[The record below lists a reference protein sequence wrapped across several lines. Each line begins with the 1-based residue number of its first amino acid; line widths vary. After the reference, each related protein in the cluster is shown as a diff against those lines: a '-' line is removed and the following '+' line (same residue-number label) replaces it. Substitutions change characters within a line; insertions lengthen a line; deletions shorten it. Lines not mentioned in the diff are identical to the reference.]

1 MLLRVCPPAT
11 TGRTGGAEHV
21 ARFTLLAPFALLAAL
36 AGPASAVAGSTAGA
50 ADDPVAF
57 GKARLDEA
65 VPGGSDRVEVAVT
78 GQGDRESFR
87 LTTKG
92 RGARVEAADA
102 AGAMYGLLEL
112 AERARRDGESAL
124 RPAESS
130 ATPYLRDRGL
140 NLFLTLPWNYEKND
154 TDYDPAAL
162 TDPQRWWFQNDGFWT
177 TLLDE
182 MAVSRLNWLDLH
194 GTWDVSVTDAP
205 NLYAYF
211 IQSDAFPEVG
221 VAPEI
226 KAKNLDRLNRVIE
239 MAHARGVRVSLM
251 AYEARLST
259 PHRRSTPYPNDEATA
274 YAYTRDVVE
283 RMIRGAPG
291 LDAIG
296 FRIGESGHGGDF
308 FKCYGEAIAA
318 SGRDIPLYTRS
329 WITRKERVVPLAR
342 ASTDFTVEIKYDG
355 EQWGAPWPF
364 AGGRVPSW
372 YSYSF
377 EDYLSDSGDGAATH
391 VWPGNLA
398 ADGSRWPFEP
408 YKIVWQV
415 RANGTHRI
423 FPFFAPDWV
432 RRTIEPMRMGSASG
446 FTIEPQD
453 AYYPKSPRYY
463 VADPARLPCEW
474 THERDDLY
482 LMEWG
487 RLGYDPKTPDAVF
500 EQALRERFGNA
511 AEPLGRAWRAASH
524 VVPIA
529 LIAHALGPDHRDHA
543 PELEWGGN
551 TRDWIEGE
559 GLDSHVF
566 LPIRDEIA
574 LRTTGGHDGRV
585 GALEVAAELDSLAA
599 KIDKELPALVKAD
612 ARQGSFA
619 RVGEL
624 VAVVTQLS
632 NLARY
637 DAGRFRSAWW
647 SALADAEPSQ
657 QGARRSAADAMES
670 ARAAWQQLSESA
682 AAKFYKPFTERLRM
696 HTNTFHW
703 RDQLATVTAEAE
715 ALKKAAGNA
724 APTPTPNATPAA
736 PAERPAEPVKLA
748 WHEEKGTVTATLP
761 SRGVTHAWLL
771 LKPLPSSTFFHSL
784 AMERRGDAYSA
795 SFPREKC
802 GHMIAAEIET
812 KAGVRRIPDW
822 HEGPPWLVVPS
833 QSGATPLYFSSEEAL
848 AHLDPA
854 VLTPEKYGTL
864 VVAPRAWNFF
874 RSFDAPA
881 QRKLLDAVERGM
893 TLLVLQQDYTSGRYP
908 LGWLPQPPKV
918 ENFHADAINP
928 AGALGLEVVH
938 APDLLWQRFVPAGG
952 NSPWK
957 VDGDG
962 ALVHQKLGR
971 GEIWM
976 VQARLTQNLFLP
988 GCARALLKL
997 LRSGGVDR
1005 PLVLVDPGSEG
1016 GHYATAVIPDF
1027 LNAHDVPFLVL
1038 GEVVAREQ
1046 GVKAAAAVPGRPW
1059 DDFVLG
1065 GKGPAIVHAF
1075 VEAESRAMAAR
1086 PLATSRAEFEAERA
1100 AQKAKVM
1107 QSLGL
1112 DPLPER
1118 TPLNARTTGTLE
1130 RDGYRIEKLVFESR
1144 PGFLVTAHL
1153 YVPTSDAAKATANP
1167 AGRLPVILNPHGH
1180 WPHKKSEPVV
1190 QQRMIQE
1197 ALHGYLALIVDSP
1210 GFSFEGDN
1218 LIERRGEGPH
1228 DDFRYTLASGNTTG
1242 FYVWDLMRAL
1252 DWLATR
1258 PEADMSRVGLT
1269 GASGGGLAT
1278 LWEFAADD
1286 RITAAVPVCFPTSL
1300 EIEPDNGCPCN
1311 HVPGTLRIGDRAD
1324 AMAVR
1329 APAPVLIIGADDDRE
1344 FPPQGS
1350 RLTGEKL
1357 TKLWDLFGAKEHV
1370 ATKIFRSQHDYNL
1383 EMVAAMLGFF
1393 DKELRGV
1400 GDGAPL
1406 KLTARPTEPAD
1417 SREMICLPDPP
1428 AGIVT
1433 MKELAV
1439 ARLAASPAPR
1449 GDAASL
1455 VASFVSLNGGVPQVE
1470 CGPLVAKDAS
1480 GREIALPKS
1489 AADVGKSGLTRT
1501 WVTFES
1507 AQGLTVPGILWLPA
1521 KAPRAGVVLIHDE
1534 GKAVTP
1540 NRMQVDKLVEGG
1552 FAVLAIDPRGIG
1564 ELAPIDLRL
1573 LEYQATAPSFA
1584 AALDVAHA
1592 VALLT
1597 PIAGRVGVAADGPVT
1612 SLAALDAALIEPKV
1626 LFVTGRDS
1634 IKEFSDA
1641 FDESVPL
1648 GALQPM
1654 ADHAPRLSQLRAALA
1669 IPNEWHWRGEG
1680 ERDLYSVLLKLL
1692 ERQ

>member
-1 MLLRVCPPAT
+1 VKP
-11 TGRTGGAEHV
+11 
-21 ARFTLLAPFALLAAL
+21 ALLALLVAL
-36 AGPASAVAGSTAGA
+36 APLARPATASDA
-50 ADDPVAF
+50 APPADPIAF
-57 GKARLDEA
+57 GRARLDLA
-65 VPGGSDRVEVAVT
+65 LPGGSDKVEVAVT
-78 GQGDRESFR
+78 NQGDRESFR

-92 RGARVEAADA
+92 KGARIEAADA

-112 AERARRDGESAL
+112 AERARRDGEAAL
-124 RPAESS
+124 RPADFS
-130 ATPYLRDRGL
+130 ATAYLRDRGL

-162 TDPQRWWFQNDGFWT
+162 TDPKRWWFANDEFWS

-182 MAVSRLNWLDLH
+182 MAESRLNWLDLH

-211 IQSDAFPEVG
+211 IQSDAYPEVG

-283 RMIRGAPG
+283 RMIRGAPA

-308 FKCYGEAIAA
+308 FRCYGEAVAA

-342 ASTDFTVEIKYDG
+342 ASSDFTVEIKYDG
-355 EQWGAPWPF
+355 EQWGTPWPF

-377 EDYLSDSGDGAATH
+377 EDYLSDSGDGEAKH

-463 VADPARLPCEW
+463 VADPAKLPCEW

-482 LMEWG
+482 LMQWG
-487 RLGYDPKTPDAVF
+487 RLGYDPKTSDAVF
-500 EQALRERFGNA
+500 DQALRERFGAA
-511 AEPLGRAWRAASH
+511 AEPLNKVWRAASH
-524 VVPIA
+524 VVPLA
-529 LIAHALGPDHRDHA
+529 LMAHAIGPDHRDHA

-574 LRTTGGHDGRV
+574 LRATGGHDGRV
-585 GALEVAAELDSLAA
+585 SALDVAAELESLAA
-599 KIDKELPALVKAD
+599 KIDQSLPAVTKAD
-612 ARQGSFA
+612 LPPANFA
-619 RVGEL
+619 RAGEL
-624 VAVVTQLS
+624 VAVVSQLAS
-632 NLARY
+632 LARY

-647 SALADAEPSQ
+647 TALADAEPSEH
-657 QGARRSAADAMES
+657 GARKAAADAMEA
-670 ARAAWQQLSESA
+670 ARAAWQQLSESP

-703 RDQLATVTAEAE
+703 RDQLAAVTAEAE
-715 ALKKAAGNA
+715 ALKKLAGSAPAAAPAPSAAPNA
-724 APTPTPNATPAA
+724 AAPAAA
-736 PAERPAEPVKLA
+736 PAERAAESIKLA
-748 WHEEKGTVTATLP
+748 WRDEKGNVTATLP
-761 SRGVTHAWLL
+761 ARGLTHAWLL
-771 LKPLPSSTFFHSL
+771 VKPLPSSTFFHSV
-784 AMERRGDAYSA
+784 AMERRGDNFTA
-795 SFPREKC
+795 SFAREKC
-802 GHMIAAEIET
+802 GHLLAAEVESKT
-812 KAGVRRIPDW
+812 TGVRRIPDW
-822 HEGPPWLVVPS
+822 REGPPWLVVPS
-833 QSGATPLYFSSEEAL
+833 QPGPTPLYYSSEEAL
-848 AHLDPA
+848 AHLDPN

-874 RSFDAPA
+874 RSFDPPA
-881 QRKLLDAVERGM
+881 QRKLLDAVERGS

-908 LGWLPQPPKV
+908 LSWLPQPPKV
-918 ENFHADAINP
+918 ENFHADSINP
-928 AGALGLEVVH
+928 AGALGLEIVH
-938 APDLLWQRFVPAGG
+938 ATDLLWQRFAAQGDG
-952 NSPWK
+952 SPWK

-976 VQARLTQNLFLP
+976 VQARLTQNLFQP

-1005 PLVLVDPGSEG
+1005 PIVLIDPGSEG
-1016 GHYATAVIPDF
+1016 GRYASAVIPDF
-1027 LNAHDVPFLVL
+1027 LNAHDLPFLVL

-1046 GVKAAAAVPGRPW
+1046 GAKAAAVVPGRPW

-1065 GKGPAIVHAF
+1065 GKGPALVHAF
-1075 VEAESRAMAAR
+1075 VEAESKAMAAR
-1086 PLATSRAEFEAERA
+1086 PPPATREEFEAGRA

-1118 TPLNARTTGTLE
+1118 TPLNARITGTLE
-1130 RDGYRIEKLVFESR
+1130 RDGYRIEKVVFESR
-1144 PGFLVTAHL
+1144 PRFPVTAHL
-1153 YVPTSDAAKATANP
+1153 YVPTGDAAKAAANP
-1167 AGRLPVILNPHGH
+1167 AGKLPVILNPHGH

-1190 QQRMIQE
+1190 QQRMIQQ

-1218 LIERRGEGPH
+1218 VIERRGEGTH

-1278 LWEFAADD
+1278 LWEFAADE
-1286 RITAAVPVCFPTSL
+1286 RIAAAVPVCFPTSL
-1300 EIEPDNGCPCN
+1300 EVMADNGCLCN

-1324 AMAVR
+1324 ALAVR
-1329 APAPVLIIGADDDRE
+1329 APAPILIIGADDDRE
-1344 FPPQGS
+1344 FPPEGS
-1350 RLTGEKL
+1350 RKTGEKL
-1357 TKLWDLFGAKEHV
+1357 TRIWSLFGAESHV
-1370 ATKIFRSQHDYNL
+1370 ATKIFHSQHDYNL
-1383 EMVAAMLGFF
+1383 EMVAAALGFF

-1400 GDGAPL
+1400 GDGSPL
-1406 KLTARPTEPAD
+1406 ALKARPTEPAD
-1417 SREMICLPDPP
+1417 SKEMLCLPDPP
-1428 AGIVT
+1428 AGIAT
-1433 MKELAV
+1433 MKELSI
-1439 ARLAASPAPR
+1439 ARLAAAAAPR
-1449 GDAASL
+1449 GEPAAL
-1455 VASFVSLNGGVPQVE
+1455 VASFVELNGGVPRFE
-1470 CGPLVAKDAS
+1470 CGPLVARDA
-1480 GREIALPKS
+1480 GGKELALPKS
-1489 AADVGKSGLTRT
+1489 PAEVAKSGATRA

-1507 AQGLTVPGILWLPA
+1507 AKGLTVPGILWLPA

-1534 GKAVTP
+1534 GKAAAP
-1540 NRMQVDKLVEGG
+1540 SRMQVEKLVEGG

-1573 LEYQATAPSFA
+1573 LEYQATAPAFA

-1592 VALLT
+1592 VELLS
-1597 PIAGRVGVAADGPVT
+1597 PIAGRVGVAADGPVS
-1612 SLAALDAALIEPKV
+1612 SLAALDAALIEPKL

-1634 IKEFSDA
+1634 IKEFADA

-1654 ADHAPRLSQLRAALA
+1654 ADHAPKLSQLRAALA
-1669 IPNEWHWRGEG
+1669 IPNEWHWKGEG
-1680 ERDLYSVLLKLL
+1680 ERDLYSTLLKLL